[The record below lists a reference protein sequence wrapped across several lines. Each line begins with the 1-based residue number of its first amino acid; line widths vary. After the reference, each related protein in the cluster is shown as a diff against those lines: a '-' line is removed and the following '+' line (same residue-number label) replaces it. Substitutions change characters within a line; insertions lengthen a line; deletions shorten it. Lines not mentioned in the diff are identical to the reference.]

1 MLIER
6 ARCRAMAL
14 PVIRW
19 VVFVSGALVGSLSGH
34 PSALAQCANPTFN
47 FGGFIVTPSGGR
59 NVVPTASPLV
69 SIMNTVNT
77 AFLTNTTSFVSAS
90 AATNANQPSGGV
102 WARAIAGTV
111 DSKAETT
118 TVVVPGSFDLG
129 AGIGSASGTQNC
141 RQTNHQDYAGFQVGA
156 DLATLNIGSAGLNWH
171 FGVTGGSLTANAED
185 TTPAGANAAGDLRSH
200 FDVPFIGLY
209 TAVTQGNFFADAQVR
224 WDFYQS
230 NSSSKV
236 YDFSGVQ
243 NEARGIT
250 FAGSAGYKMP
260 IGSNW
265 FFEPS
270 VGGSWTRLSV
280 DSVTLVDRDGI
291 GGILRVNDI
300 DSILGRASLR
310 LGANFAEGIYIW
322 QPFVA
327 ASLIHEFAGDVKS
340 KTTFVDPSNFFWPGM
355 EFESSTERMGT
366 YGQIGVGTAIVV
378 GNTGWLG
385 YGRGDVKF
393 GDNIHGIGFNAG
405 LRYQW

>member
-1 MLIER
+1 M
-6 ARCRAMAL
+6 
-14 PVIRW
+14 
-19 VVFVSGALVGSLSGH
+19 
-34 PSALAQCANPTFN
+34 
-47 FGGFIVTPSGGR
+47 
-59 NVVPTASPLV
+59 
-69 SIMNTVNT
+69 
-77 AFLTNTTSFVSAS
+77 
-90 AATNANQPSGGV
+90 
-102 WARAIAGTV
+102 
-111 DSKAETT
+111 
-118 TVVVPGSFDLG
+118 
-129 AGIGSASGTQNC
+129 
-141 RQTNHQDYAGFQVGA
+141 
-156 DLATLNIGSAGLNWH
+156 
-171 FGVTGGSLTANAED
+171 
-185 TTPAGANAAGDLRSH
+185 
-200 FDVPFIGLY
+200 PFIGLY

-260 IGSNW
+260 IGPNW

-280 DSVTLVDRDGI
+280 DSVALVDRDGI

-300 DSILGRASLR
+300 DSILGRVSLR

-327 ASLIHEFAGDVKS
+327 ASVIHEFAGDVKS